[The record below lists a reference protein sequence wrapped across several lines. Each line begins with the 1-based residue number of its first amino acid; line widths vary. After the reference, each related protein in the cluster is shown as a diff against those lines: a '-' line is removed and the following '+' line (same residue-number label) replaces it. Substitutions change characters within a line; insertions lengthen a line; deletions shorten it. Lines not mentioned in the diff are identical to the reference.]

1 MYNMVKRLFA
11 ILKCVNVDTHLWCI
25 SVIAGAV
32 VLCVSFFVEPS
43 QRQLSG
49 FENDTAAV
57 SRQKIIEYSSV
68 LGSLSSIESLGD
80 EEVEEIVEAIPDHSD
95 DEESA
100 SEEGM
105 LTEEY
110 FEEHAVTANVPIQLP
125 SVTGTSVD
133 FDKVYSAE
141 AVDALERLV
150 QCEASTEDMDGRIL
164 VANVVLNRI
173 DTGIWGDDILPVLM
187 SPGQFDPIENGAYKT
202 VDVDSVT
209 RKAVLSALN
218 GEDISQGALYFQ
230 KSNARI
236 WGDKKYLF
244 RHGSHSFYK

>member
-43 QRQLSG
+43 QRQLNG
-49 FENDTAAV
+49 FGDDTESV
-57 SRQKIIEYSSV
+57 SMQKVIEYSSV
-68 LGSLSSIESLGD
+68 LGSLSSIETLEV
-80 EEVEEIVEAIPDHSD
+80 EEVEEIVDAIPDHSD
-95 DEESA
+95 DEALSTDKISNDETVCD
-100 SEEGM
+100 SEVN
-105 LTEEY
+105 TC
-110 FEEHAVTANVPIQLP
+110 VPIELP
-125 SVTGTSVD
+125 SVNEVSVD
-133 FDKVYSAE
+133 LNNVYSPD
-141 AVDALERLV
+141 AVEALEKLV
-150 QCEASTEDMDGRIL
+150 QCEASTEDIDGRIL
-164 VANVVLNRI
+164 VANVVLNRV
-173 DTGIWGDDILPVLM
+173 DSGIWGDDILPVLM
-187 SPGQFDPIENGAYKT
+187 APGQFDPIENGAYKS

-209 RKAVLSALN
+209 KKAVLSALT